1 MENSS
6 LIVSQERKYKSLSEC
21 NNVYINENNSEEGEL
36 AQKISRL
43 SNSNNPKA
51 QSNQNFSIEVESS
64 NIENNQAE
72 KFRPDVISR
81 NDNMSDEN

>member
-21 NNVYINENNSEEGEL
+21 NNVYINENNSEDGEL

-51 QSNQNFSIEVESS
+51 QSNQSFSIEVESS

>member
-1 MENSS
+1 M
-6 LIVSQERKYKSLSEC
+6 
-21 NNVYINENNSEEGEL
+21 YINENNSEDGEL

-51 QSNQNFSIEVESS
+51 QSNQSYSVEVESS
-64 NIENNQAE
+64 NVENNQAE
-72 KFRPDVISR
+72 KFRPDGNSR

>member
-21 NNVYINENNSEEGEL
+21 NNVYINENNSEDGEL

-51 QSNQNFSIEVESS
+51 QSNQSFSVEVESS

-72 KFRPDVISR
+72 KFRPDVNSR